1 MLSLSTKDNNHTRNH
16 ICVPS
21 NRNCYKEE
29 EEEEEEQF
37 KINSMKANFKKIP
50 IYRSALNIIDYLTTL
65 MTSQLV
71 RIYIKNEIRMTK
83 VDALI
88 YYITL

>member
-37 KINSMKANFKKIP
+37 KINSMKANFKKNSNLQERPKYNSLIDYFNDIP
-50 IYRSALNIIDYLTTL
+50 ISKNIY
-65 MTSQLV
+65 
-71 RIYIKNEIRMTK
+71 KK
-83 VDALI
+83 
-88 YYITL
+88 